1 MKLQAETK
9 PLLAAVT
16 QAAAPIA
23 SRNTMPV
30 LECVLLRAADNALS
44 ITGSN
49 LDMEVRATCEAA
61 VSAPGC
67 IAVPAAPLKAWLS
80 SLSETMVSITL
91 DSAVDLRAGRSHCRL
106 PFFPEAD
113 FPVAMPG
120 DAPHEI
126 EGAAAA
132 LAYCAPFVST
142 EEAKFYL
149 NGVFFCATA
158 AVGLDGHRMAFAPAK
173 SPVEAIVPHTA
184 FRVILPAL
192 KAGGRLFLGESV
204 WRVEAEGL
212 AIKGK
217 VIDGAFPDWRR
228 AIPNGPVPVFTADA
242 DDLSSA
248 LRKVMFGGA
257 LRVIIKSDS
266 DGVALDGE
274 GYDNTSIAATA
285 TASADVFA
293 TFGQCLNAKYL
304 ASILDANAGS
314 VVHVSLSDF
323 ILQFRPLAREGFGCI
338 VFGMR
343 HEGNLAPKERAA
355 A

>member
-23 SRNTMPV
+23 SRNTTPV

-80 SLSETMVSITL
+80 SLSETLVTITL
-91 DSAVDLRAGRSHCRL
+91 DGAVDLRAGRSHCRL

-142 EEAKFYL
+142 EEIKYNLRGVHFGAAGACGY
-149 NGVFFCATA
+149 NGHCA
-158 AVGLDGHRMAFAPAK
+158 GFAPVA
-173 SPVEAIVPHTA
+173 SPVETTVPAEA
-184 FRVILPAL
+184 FRIILPIL
-192 KAGGRLFLGESV
+192 KGGGRLFLGETV
-204 WRVEAEGL
+204 WRVEGED
-212 AIKGK
+212 IRVKGK
-217 VIDGAFPDWRR
+217 VVDGVFPDWQRG
-228 AIPNGPVPVFTADA
+228 IPRGVPIFTAEA
-242 DDLSSA
+242 DDLSCA
-248 LRKVMFGGA
+248 LRKITFDGA
-257 LRVIIKSDS
+257 KRVLIRSSD
-266 DGVALDGE
+266 DGVVMDGE
-274 GYDNTSIAATA
+274 GYDKASIAAT
-285 TASADVFA
+285 TASRADVLA
-293 TFGQCLNAKYL
+293 SFGQCLSAKSL
-304 ASILDANAGS
+304 ASILDVNTGS
-314 VVHVSLSDF
+314 V
-323 ILQFRPLAREGFGCI
+323 LQADLVNFVLLFRPLAREGFGC
-338 VFGMR
+338 VVMGMR
-343 HEGNLAPKERAA
+343 HEGNLAPEERVAA
-355 A
+355 